1 MTPDPATASST
12 RWGVVFL
19 ILFAGS
25 VGAAQLGKLPG
36 ALPEIRADLNIGLV
50 TAGWIISTFVLI
62 GAICSVAAGMTGDRF
77 GHRRI
82 LLIGI
87 ALVAFG
93 SLAGATATDS
103 FTLIPSRIVEGLGYI
118 AIISTGPA
126 LITRS
131 VADRH
136 RAMAFGVW
144 SFYMPFGMASMV
156 ALSPVLI
163 SATGSW
169 RGLWVING
177 GLAAIALL
185 GLMHALRGE
194 RFRPVPN
201 NNPVGLRDVWRTVS
215 GAGPWV
221 VAIAM
226 GSYSLVYLSSM
237 AFLPT
242 FLIEREGFQAGTASL
257 LIGFAIFMN
266 APGCFVGG
274 WLLKRN
280 VPAWLGIAVA
290 HAGMAICAAGLYQ
303 EDITF
308 ELRYAL
314 ALALP
319 FCGGLIPPIVLARAQ
334 VHAPS
339 PALYGTTMG
348 LVIQVVSIGQFVG
361 PPAMAA
367 LVAATGD
374 WQSGAWLTVIA
385 CVLGFSTAPM
395 LRYLDRR
402 AGLV

>member
-1 MTPDPATASST
+1 MTQVPTT
-12 RWGVVFL
+12 RWGVIFL

-36 ALPEIRADLNIGLV
+36 ALPEIRADLDIGLV

-62 GAICSVAAGMTGDRF
+62 GAICSVGAGLTGDRF

-82 LLIGI
+82 LLWGI
-87 ALVAFG
+87 ALVAVGSFAG
-93 SLAGATATDS
+93 SLAPGSAS
-103 FTLIPSRIVEGLGYI
+103 LIPSRIIEGLGYI
-118 AIISTGPA
+118 AVISTGPA
-126 LITRS
+126 LIARAVT
-131 VADRH
+131 DRH

-163 SATGSW
+163 TATGSW

-177 GLAAIALL
+177 ALAAIAFVGLL
-185 GLMHALRGE
+185 SVLRGE
-194 RFRPVPN
+194 RFQPVRSES
-201 NNPVGLRDVWRTVS
+201 PVGLREVRRTVS
-215 GAGPWV
+215 SAGPWI

-242 FLIEREGFQAGTASL
+242 FLIEREGMSPGTASI
-257 LIGFAIFMN
+257 LIGIAIFMN
-266 APGCFVGG
+266 APGCFAGG
-274 WLLKRN
+274 WLLKCN
-280 VPAWLGIAVA
+280 MPAWIGIAIA
-290 HAGMAICAAGLYQ
+290 HAGMSVCAVGLYQ
-303 EDITF
+303 DGISF

-367 LVAATGD
+367 LVAASGD

-385 CVLGFSTAPM
+385 CALGFSTAPM
-395 LRYLDRR
+395 LRRLDRR

>member
-1 MTPDPATASST
+1 MHQTPST
-12 RWGVVFL
+12 RWAVIFL

-36 ALPEIRADLNIGLV
+36 ALPEIRADLGIGLV

-82 LLIGI
+82 LLWGI
-87 ALVAFG
+87 ALVMVG
-93 SLAGATATDS
+93 SFAGAMAPGS
-103 FTLIPSRIVEGLGYI
+103 ASLIPSRIIEGIGYI
-118 AIISTGPA
+118 AVISTGPA
-126 LITRS
+126 LIARAAT
-131 VADRH
+131 DRH
-136 RAMAFGVW
+136 RAIAFGVW

-156 ALSPVLI
+156 ALSPLLI
-163 SATGSW
+163 SASGGW

-177 GLAAIALL
+177 VLAALALI
-185 GLMHALRGE
+185 GLLSVLRGE
-194 RFRPVPN
+194 QFRPVRN
-201 NNPVGLRDVWRTVS
+201 DSPVGLRDVVRTVS
-215 GAGPWV
+215 SAGPWV

-226 GSYSLVYLSSM
+226 GSYSLVFLSSM

-242 FLIEREGFQAGTASL
+242 YLIEREGMSAGTASL
-257 LIGFAIFMN
+257 LIGLAIFMN
-266 APGCFVGG
+266 APGCFAGG
-274 WLLKRN
+274 WLLKCN
-280 VPAWLGIAVA
+280 VPAWVGIAVA
-290 HAGMAICAAGLYQ
+290 HAGMAVCAAGLYQ
-303 EDITF
+303 DGISF

-348 LVIQVVSIGQFVG
+348 LVIQVISIGQFIG
-361 PPAMAA
+361 PPVMAA
-367 LVAATGD
+367 LVAASGN

-385 CVLGFSTAPM
+385 CALGFSTAPM
-395 LRYLDRR
+395 LRRLDRR

>member
-1 MTPDPATASST
+1 LDQAPST
-12 RWGVVFL
+12 RWGIIFL

-36 ALPEIRADLNIGLV
+36 ALPDIRADLDISLV
-50 TAGWIISTFVLI
+50 TAGWIISTFVMI

-82 LLIGI
+82 LLWGI
-87 ALVAFG
+87 ALVAVG
-93 SLAGATATDS
+93 SFAGAAAPDS
-103 FTLIPSRIVEGLGYI
+103 ASLIPSRIVEGLGYI
-118 AIISTGPA
+118 AVISTGPA
-126 LITRS
+126 LITRA

-169 RGLWVING
+169 RGLWIING
-177 GLAAIALL
+177 MLAAIALV
-185 GLMHALRGE
+185 ALLSALQGQ
-194 RFRPVPN
+194 RFQPIRN
-201 NNPVGLRDVWRTVS
+201 DSPVGLRDVWRTVS
-215 GAGPWV
+215 SAGPWV

-242 FLIEREGFQAGTASL
+242 FLIEREGMSAGTASV
-257 LIGFAIFMN
+257 LIGIAIFMN
-266 APGCFVGG
+266 APGCLAGS

-280 VPAWLGIAVA
+280 VPAWIGIAVA
-290 HAGMAICAAGLYQ
+290 HAGMAVCAAGLYQ
-303 EDITF
+303 EGISF

-348 LVIQVVSIGQFVG
+348 LVIQVISIGQFIG
-361 PPAMAA
+361 PPTMAA

-385 CVLGFSTAPM
+385 CALGFSTAPM
-395 LRYLDRR
+395 LRRLDRR

>member
-1 MTPDPATASST
+1 MTQASTT
-12 RWGVVFL
+12 RWGVIFL

-36 ALPEIRADLNIGLV
+36 ALPEIRADLDIGLV

-62 GAICSVAAGMTGDRF
+62 GAICGVGAGLTGDRF

-82 LLIGI
+82 LLYGI
-87 ALVAFG
+87 SLVAVG
-93 SLAGATATDS
+93 SFAGALAPGVE
-103 FTLIPSRIVEGLGYI
+103 TLILSRIVEGLGYI

-126 LITRS
+126 LITRA
-131 VADRH
+131 VTDRH

-156 ALSPVLI
+156 ALSPILM
-163 SATGSW
+163 SATDGW
-169 RGLWVING
+169 RGMWVING
-177 GLAAIALL
+177 VLATIALL
-185 GLMHALRGE
+185 GLLSLLRGE
-194 RFRPVPN
+194 RFQPIPN
-201 NNPVGLRDVWRTVS
+201 DNPVGLRDVWCTVS
-215 GAGPWV
+215 SAGPWV

-237 AFLPT
+237 SFLPT
-242 FLIEREGFQAGTASL
+242 YLIEREGLSPGTASL

-266 APGCFVGG
+266 APGCFAGG

-280 VPAWLGIAVA
+280 MPAWVGIAIA
-290 HAGMAICAAGLYQ
+290 HAGMAVCAAGLYQ
-303 EDITF
+303 DGISF

-339 PALYGTTMG
+339 PALFGTTMG
-348 LVIQVVSIGQFVG
+348 LVIQVISIGQFVG

-367 LVAATGD
+367 LVAATD
-374 WQSGAWLTVIA
+374 SWQSGAWLTVFA

-395 LRYLDRR
+395 LRHLDRR

>member
-1 MTPDPATASST
+1 MDQAPST
-12 RWGVVFL
+12 RWGIIFL

-36 ALPEIRADLNIGLV
+36 ALPDIRADLDISLV
-50 TAGWIISTFVLI
+50 TAGWIISTFVMI

-82 LLIGI
+82 LLWGI
-87 ALVAFG
+87 ALVAVG
-93 SLAGATATDS
+93 SFAGAAAPDS
-103 FTLIPSRIVEGLGYI
+103 ASLIPSRIVEGLGYI
-118 AIISTGPA
+118 AVISTGPA
-126 LITRS
+126 VITRA

-169 RGLWVING
+169 RGLWIING
-177 GLAAIALL
+177 MLAAIALV
-185 GLMHALRGE
+185 ALLSALQGE
-194 RFRPVPN
+194 RFQPIRN
-201 NNPVGLRDVWRTVS
+201 DSPVGLRDVWRTVS
-215 GAGPWV
+215 SAGPWV

-242 FLIEREGFQAGTASL
+242 FLIEREGMSAGTASV
-257 LIGFAIFMN
+257 LIGIAIFMN
-266 APGCFVGG
+266 APGCLAGS

-280 VPAWLGIAVA
+280 VPAWIGIAIA
-290 HAGMAICAAGLYQ
+290 HAGMAVCAAGLYQ
-303 EDITF
+303 EGISF

-348 LVIQVVSIGQFVG
+348 LVIQVISIGQFIG
-361 PPAMAA
+361 PPTMAA

-385 CVLGFSTAPM
+385 CALGFSTAPM
-395 LRYLDRR
+395 LRRLDRR

>member
-1 MTPDPATASST
+1 MHQTPST
-12 RWGVVFL
+12 RWAAILL

-36 ALPEIRADLNIGLV
+36 ALPEIRADLGIGLV

-77 GHRRI
+77 GHRRV
-82 LLIGI
+82 LLWGI
-87 ALVAFG
+87 ALVMIG
-93 SLAGATATDS
+93 SFAGALAPGS
-103 FTLIPSRIVEGLGYI
+103 ASLIPSRIVEGIGYI
-118 AIISTGPA
+118 AIISMGPA
-126 LITRS
+126 LTARAA
-131 VADRH
+131 ADRH
-136 RAMAFGVW
+136 RAIAFGVW

-163 SATGSW
+163 SATGGW

-177 GLAAIALL
+177 VLAALALAGLASV
-185 GLMHALRGE
+185 LRGE
-194 RFRPVPN
+194 RFQPIRN
-201 NNPVGLRDVWRTVS
+201 DNTVGLRDLRRTVFS
-215 GAGPWV
+215 AGPWV
-221 VAIAM
+221 VAVAM
-226 GSYSLVYLSSM
+226 GSYSLVFLSSM

-242 FLIEREGFQAGTASL
+242 YLIEREGMSAGTASL
-257 LIGFAIFMN
+257 LIGLAIFMN

-274 WLLKRN
+274 WLLKCN
-280 VPAWLGIAVA
+280 MPAWVGIAIA
-290 HAGMAICAAGLYQ
+290 HAGMAVCAAGLYQ
-303 EDITF
+303 DGISF

-348 LVIQVVSIGQFVG
+348 LVIQVISFGQFIG
-361 PPAMAA
+361 PPVMAA
-367 LVAATGD
+367 LVAASGN
-374 WQSGAWLTVIA
+374 WQSGAWLTVFA
-385 CVLGFSTAPM
+385 CALGFSTAPM
-395 LRYLDRR
+395 LRRLDRR

>member
-1 MTPDPATASST
+1 LDQAPST
-12 RWGVVFL
+12 RWGIIFL
-19 ILFAGS
+19 ILFAGP

-36 ALPEIRADLNIGLV
+36 ALPEIRADLDISLV
-50 TAGWIISTFVLI
+50 TAGWIISTFVMI
-62 GAICSVAAGMTGDRF
+62 GAVCGVAAGMTGDRF

-82 LLIGI
+82 LLWGI
-87 ALVAFG
+87 ALVAVG
-93 SLAGATATDS
+93 SFAGAAAPDS
-103 FTLIPSRIVEGLGYI
+103 ASLIPSRIVEGLGYI
-118 AIISTGPA
+118 AVISTGPA
-126 LITRS
+126 LITRA

-169 RGLWVING
+169 RGLWIING
-177 GLAAIALL
+177 MLAAIALVAL
-185 GLMHALRGE
+185 LSALRGE
-194 RFRPVPN
+194 RFQPIRN
-201 NNPVGLRDVWRTVS
+201 DSPVGLRDVWRTVS
-215 GAGPWV
+215 SAGPWV

-242 FLIEREGFQAGTASL
+242 FLIEREGMSAGTASL
-257 LIGFAIFMN
+257 LIGIAIFMN
-266 APGCFVGG
+266 APGCFAGG

-280 VPAWLGIAVA
+280 VPAWIGIAIA
-290 HAGMAICAAGLYQ
+290 HGGMAVCAAGLYQ
-303 EDITF
+303 EGISF

-348 LVIQVVSIGQFVG
+348 LVIQVISIGQFIG
-361 PPAMAA
+361 PPTMAA

-385 CVLGFSTAPM
+385 CALGFSTAPM
-395 LRYLDRR
+395 LRRLDRR

>member
-1 MTPDPATASST
+1 LDQAPST
-12 RWGVVFL
+12 RWGIIFL

-36 ALPEIRADLNIGLV
+36 ALPDIRADLDISLV
-50 TAGWIISTFVLI
+50 TAGWIISTFVMI

-82 LLIGI
+82 LLWGI
-87 ALVAFG
+87 ALVAVG
-93 SLAGATATDS
+93 SFAGAAAPDS
-103 FTLIPSRIVEGLGYI
+103 ASLIPSRIVEGLGYI
-118 AIISTGPA
+118 AVISTGPA
-126 LITRS
+126 LITRA

-169 RGLWVING
+169 RGLWIING
-177 GLAAIALL
+177 MLAAIALV
-185 GLMHALRGE
+185 ALLSALQGE
-194 RFRPVPN
+194 RFQPIRN
-201 NNPVGLRDVWRTVS
+201 DSPVGLRDVWRTVS
-215 GAGPWV
+215 SAGPWV

-242 FLIEREGFQAGTASL
+242 FLIEREGMSAGTASV
-257 LIGFAIFMN
+257 LIGIAIFMN
-266 APGCFVGG
+266 APGCLAGS

-280 VPAWLGIAVA
+280 VPAWIGIAVA
-290 HAGMAICAAGLYQ
+290 HAGMAVCAAGLYQ
-303 EDITF
+303 EGISF

-348 LVIQVVSIGQFVG
+348 LVIQVISIGQFIG
-361 PPAMAA
+361 PPTMAA

-385 CVLGFSTAPM
+385 CALGFSTAPM
-395 LRYLDRR
+395 LRHLDRR

>member
-1 MTPDPATASST
+1 MDQAPST
-12 RWGVVFL
+12 RWGIIFL

-36 ALPEIRADLNIGLV
+36 ALPDIRADLDISLV
-50 TAGWIISTFVLI
+50 TAGWIISTFVMI

-82 LLIGI
+82 LLWGI
-87 ALVAFG
+87 ALVAVG
-93 SLAGATATDS
+93 SFAGAAAPDS
-103 FTLIPSRIVEGLGYI
+103 ASLIPSRIVEGLGYI
-118 AIISTGPA
+118 AVISTGPA
-126 LITRS
+126 LITRA

-169 RGLWVING
+169 RGLWIING
-177 GLAAIALL
+177 MLAAIALV
-185 GLMHALRGE
+185 ALLSALQGE
-194 RFRPVPN
+194 RFQPIRN
-201 NNPVGLRDVWRTVS
+201 DSPVGLRDVWRTVS
-215 GAGPWV
+215 SAGPWV

-242 FLIEREGFQAGTASL
+242 FLIEREGMSAGTASV
-257 LIGFAIFMN
+257 LIGIAIFMN
-266 APGCFVGG
+266 APGCLAGS

-280 VPAWLGIAVA
+280 VPAWIGIAVA
-290 HAGMAICAAGLYQ
+290 HAGMAVCAAGLYQ
-303 EDITF
+303 EGISF

-348 LVIQVVSIGQFVG
+348 LVIQVISIGQFIG
-361 PPAMAA
+361 PPTMAA

-385 CVLGFSTAPM
+385 CALGFSTAPM
-395 LRYLDRR
+395 LRRLDRR

>member
-1 MTPDPATASST
+1 LDQAPST
-12 RWGVVFL
+12 RWGIIFL

-36 ALPEIRADLNIGLV
+36 ALPDIRADLDISLV
-50 TAGWIISTFVLI
+50 TAGWIISTFVMI

-82 LLIGI
+82 LLWGI
-87 ALVAFG
+87 ALVAVG
-93 SLAGATATDS
+93 SFAAAAAPDS
-103 FTLIPSRIVEGLGYI
+103 ASLIPSRIVEGLGYI
-118 AIISTGPA
+118 AVISTGPA
-126 LITRS
+126 LITRE

-169 RGLWVING
+169 RGLWIING
-177 GLAAIALL
+177 MLAAIALV
-185 GLMHALRGE
+185 ALLSALQGE
-194 RFRPVPN
+194 RFQPIRN
-201 NNPVGLRDVWRTVS
+201 DSPVGLRDVWRTVS
-215 GAGPWV
+215 SAGPWV

-242 FLIEREGFQAGTASL
+242 FLIEREGMSAGTASV
-257 LIGFAIFMN
+257 LIGIAIFMN
-266 APGCFVGG
+266 APGCLAGS

-280 VPAWLGIAVA
+280 VPAWIGIAIA
-290 HAGMAICAAGLYQ
+290 HAGMAVCAAGLYQ
-303 EDITF
+303 EGISF

-348 LVIQVVSIGQFVG
+348 LVIQVISIGQFIG
-361 PPAMAA
+361 PPTMAA

-385 CVLGFSTAPM
+385 CALGFSTAPM
-395 LRYLDRR
+395 LRRLDRR

>member
-1 MTPDPATASST
+1 MHQTPST
-12 RWGVVFL
+12 RWAAILL

-36 ALPEIRADLNIGLV
+36 ALPEIRADLGIGLV

-77 GHRRI
+77 GHRRV
-82 LLIGI
+82 LLWGI
-87 ALVAFG
+87 ALVMIG
-93 SLAGATATDS
+93 SFAGALAPGS
-103 FTLIPSRIVEGLGYI
+103 ASLIPSRIVEGIGYI

-126 LITRS
+126 LTARAA
-131 VADRH
+131 ADRH
-136 RAMAFGVW
+136 RAIAFGVW

-163 SATGSW
+163 AATGGW

-177 GLAAIALL
+177 ALAALAFVGLASV
-185 GLMHALRGE
+185 LRGE
-194 RFRPVPN
+194 RYQPIRN
-201 NNPVGLRDVWRTVS
+201 DNAVGLRDLRRTVFS
-215 GAGPWV
+215 AGPWV
-221 VAIAM
+221 VAVAM
-226 GSYSLVYLSSM
+226 GSYSLVFLSSM

-242 FLIEREGFQAGTASL
+242 YLIEREGMSAGTASL
-257 LIGFAIFMN
+257 LIGLAIFMN
-266 APGCFVGG
+266 APGCFAGG
-274 WLLKRN
+274 WLLKSN
-280 VPAWLGIAVA
+280 MPAWVGIAIA
-290 HAGMAICAAGLYQ
+290 HAGMAVCAAGLYQ
-303 EDITF
+303 DGISF

-348 LVIQVVSIGQFVG
+348 LVIQVISFGQFIG
-361 PPAMAA
+361 PPIMAA
-367 LVAATGD
+367 LVAASGN
-374 WQSGAWLTVIA
+374 WQSGAWLTVFA
-385 CVLGFSTAPM
+385 CALGFSTAPM
-395 LRYLDRR
+395 LRRLDRR

>member
-1 MTPDPATASST
+1 MVQHPST

-36 ALPEIRADLNIGLV
+36 ALPEIRADLDIGLV

-62 GAICSVAAGMTGDRF
+62 GAICGVAAGMTGDRF

-82 LLIGI
+82 LLCGI
-87 ALVAFG
+87 ALVAVG
-93 SLAGATATDS
+93 SFAGAAAPGS
-103 FTLIPSRIVEGLGYI
+103 ATLIPSRIIEGLGYI
-118 AIISTGPA
+118 AVISTGPA
-126 LITRS
+126 LIMRAVT
-131 VADRH
+131 DRH

-163 SATGSW
+163 SASGGW

-177 GLAAIALL
+177 VLAVLALMALL
-185 GLMHALRGE
+185 PALRGE
-194 RFRPVPN
+194 RFRPLPHDV
-201 NNPVGLRDVWRTVS
+201 PVGLRDVRRTVS
-215 GAGPWV
+215 SAGPWV

-242 FLIEREGFQAGTASL
+242 FLIEREGMSPGMASL
-257 LIGFAIFMN
+257 LIGIAIFMN
-266 APGCFVGG
+266 APGCFAGG

-280 VPAWLGIAVA
+280 VPAWVGIAIA
-290 HAGMAICAAGLYQ
+290 HAGMAVCAAGLYQ
-303 EDITF
+303 DGISF

-319 FCGGLIPPIVLARAQ
+319 FCGGLVPPIVLARAQ

-348 LVIQVVSIGQFVG
+348 LVIQVLSVGQFIG
-361 PPAMAA
+361 PPVMAA
-367 LVAATGD
+367 LVASTGD

-385 CVLGFSTAPM
+385 CALGFSTAPM
-395 LRYLDRR
+395 LRRLDRR

>member
-1 MTPDPATASST
+1 MAQTPNT
-12 RWGVVFL
+12 RWGTVFL

-36 ALPEIRADLNIGLV
+36 VLPEIRADLDIGLV

-62 GAICSVAAGMTGDRF
+62 GAICGVAAGMTGDRF

-82 LLIGI
+82 LLWGI
-87 ALVAFG
+87 ALVMVG
-93 SLAGATATDS
+93 SFAGAAAPGS
-103 FTLIPSRIVEGLGYI
+103 ASLIPSRIVEGLGYI

-126 LITRS
+126 LISRAVS
-131 VADRH
+131 DQH

-156 ALSPVLI
+156 ALSPILI
-163 SATGSW
+163 SATGGW

-177 GLAAIALL
+177 ALAALALL
-185 GLMHALRGE
+185 GLLSVLRGE
-194 RFRPVPN
+194 KFQPTRNDR
-201 NNPVGLRDVWRTVS
+201 PVGLRDVGRTVFS
-215 GAGPWV
+215 AGPWV

-226 GSYSLVYLSSM
+226 GSYSLVFLSSM

-242 FLIEREGFQAGTASL
+242 FLIEREGMSAGTASM
-257 LIGFAIFMN
+257 LIGIAIFMN
-266 APGCFVGG
+266 APGCFAGG

-280 VPAWLGIAVA
+280 VPAWIGIAIG
-290 HAGMAICAAGLYQ
+290 HAGMAICAIGLFQ
-303 EDITF
+303 EGISF

-348 LVIQVVSIGQFVG
+348 LVIQVISIGQFIG
-361 PPAMAA
+361 PPIMAA
-367 LVAATGD
+367 LVATSGN

-385 CVLGFSTAPM
+385 CALGFSTAPM
-395 LRYLDRR
+395 LRRLDRR

>member
-1 MTPDPATASST
+1 LDQAPST
-12 RWGVVFL
+12 RWGIIFL

-36 ALPEIRADLNIGLV
+36 ALPDIRADLDISLV
-50 TAGWIISTFVLI
+50 TAGWIISTFVMI

-82 LLIGI
+82 LLWGI
-87 ALVAFG
+87 ALVAVG
-93 SLAGATATDS
+93 SFAGAAAPDS
-103 FTLIPSRIVEGLGYI
+103 ASLIPSRIVEGLGYI
-118 AIISTGPA
+118 AVISTGPA
-126 LITRS
+126 LITRE

-169 RGLWVING
+169 RGLWIING
-177 GLAAIALL
+177 MLAAIALV
-185 GLMHALRGE
+185 ALLSALQGQ
-194 RFRPVPN
+194 RFQPIRN
-201 NNPVGLRDVWRTVS
+201 DSPVGLRDVWRTVS
-215 GAGPWV
+215 SAGPWV

-242 FLIEREGFQAGTASL
+242 FLIEREGMSAGTASV
-257 LIGFAIFMN
+257 LIGIAIFMN
-266 APGCFVGG
+266 APGCLAGS

-280 VPAWLGIAVA
+280 VPAWIGIAVA
-290 HAGMAICAAGLYQ
+290 HAGMAVCAAGLYQ
-303 EDITF
+303 EGISF

-348 LVIQVVSIGQFVG
+348 LVIQVISIGQFIG
-361 PPAMAA
+361 PPTMAA

-385 CVLGFSTAPM
+385 CALGFSTAPM
-395 LRYLDRR
+395 LRRLDRR

>member
-1 MTPDPATASST
+1 MIQVTTT
-12 RWGVVFL
+12 RWGVIFL

-36 ALPEIRADLNIGLV
+36 ALPEIRADLDIGLV

-62 GAICSVAAGMTGDRF
+62 GAVFSIGAGLTGDRF

-82 LLIGI
+82 LIAGI
-87 ALVAFG
+87 ALVAVG
-93 SLAGATATDS
+93 SFAGAAAPDS
-103 FTLIPSRIVEGLGYI
+103 ATLIPSRIVEGLGYI
-118 AIISTGPA
+118 AVISTGPA
-126 LITRS
+126 LIAR
-131 VADRH
+131 AAEDRH
-136 RAMAFGVW
+136 RPMAFGVW

-163 SATGSW
+163 SATGGW

-177 GLAAIALL
+177 ALAAIAFIW
-185 GLMHALRGE
+185 LMILLRGE
-194 RFRPVPN
+194 RFQPVRNDHPAG
-201 NNPVGLRDVWRTVS
+201 VRDVWRTVS
-215 GAGPWV
+215 SAGPWV
-221 VAIAM
+221 VAVAM

-242 FLIEREGFQAGTASL
+242 FFIEREGMSPGTASL
-257 LIGFAIFMN
+257 LIGIAIFMN
-266 APGCFVGG
+266 APGCFAGG

-280 VPAWLGIAVA
+280 VPAWVGIALA
-290 HAGMAICAAGLYQ
+290 HGGMAVCAAG
-303 EDITF
+303 
-308 ELRYAL
+308 RYAFVYPAVAVDERYGL

-319 FCGGLIPPIVLARAQ
+319 FCGVLSPPIVLARAQ

-367 LVAATGD
+367 LIAASGD

-385 CVLGFSTAPM
+385 CAIGLSTAPM
-395 LRYLDRR
+395 LRHLDRR

>member
-1 MTPDPATASST
+1 MDQAPST
-12 RWGVVFL
+12 RWGIIFL
-19 ILFAGS
+19 ILFAGP

-36 ALPEIRADLNIGLV
+36 ALPEIRADLDISLV
-50 TAGWIISTFVLI
+50 TAGWIISTFVMI
-62 GAICSVAAGMTGDRF
+62 GAVCGVAAGMTGDRF

-82 LLIGI
+82 LLWGI
-87 ALVAFG
+87 ALVAVG
-93 SLAGATATDS
+93 SFAGAAAPDS
-103 FTLIPSRIVEGLGYI
+103 ASLIPSRIVEGLGYI
-118 AIISTGPA
+118 AVISTGPA
-126 LITRS
+126 LITRA

-169 RGLWVING
+169 RGLWIING
-177 GLAAIALL
+177 MLAAIALVAL
-185 GLMHALRGE
+185 LSALRGE
-194 RFRPVPN
+194 RFQPIRN
-201 NNPVGLRDVWRTVS
+201 DSPVGLRDVWRTVS
-215 GAGPWV
+215 SAGPWV

-242 FLIEREGFQAGTASL
+242 FLIEREGMSAGTASL
-257 LIGFAIFMN
+257 LIGIAIFMN
-266 APGCFVGG
+266 APGCFAGG

-280 VPAWLGIAVA
+280 VPAWIGIAIA
-290 HAGMAICAAGLYQ
+290 HGGMAVCAAGLYQ
-303 EDITF
+303 EGISF

-348 LVIQVVSIGQFVG
+348 LVIQVISIGQFIG
-361 PPAMAA
+361 PPTMAA

-385 CVLGFSTAPM
+385 CALGFSTAPM
-395 LRYLDRR
+395 LRRLDRR

>member
-1 MTPDPATASST
+1 LDQAPST
-12 RWGVVFL
+12 RWGIIFL

-36 ALPEIRADLNIGLV
+36 ALPDIRADLDISLV
-50 TAGWIISTFVLI
+50 TAGWIISTFVMI

-82 LLIGI
+82 LLWGI
-87 ALVAFG
+87 ALVAVG
-93 SLAGATATDS
+93 SFAGAAAPDS
-103 FTLIPSRIVEGLGYI
+103 ASLIPSRIVEGLGYI
-118 AIISTGPA
+118 AVISTGPA
-126 LITRS
+126 LITRA

-169 RGLWVING
+169 RGLWIING
-177 GLAAIALL
+177 MLAAIALV
-185 GLMHALRGE
+185 ALLSALQGE
-194 RFRPVPN
+194 RFQPIRN
-201 NNPVGLRDVWRTVS
+201 DSPVGLRDVWRTVS
-215 GAGPWV
+215 SAGPWV

-242 FLIEREGFQAGTASL
+242 FLIEREGMSAGTASV
-257 LIGFAIFMN
+257 LIGIAIFMN
-266 APGCFVGG
+266 APGCLAGS

-280 VPAWLGIAVA
+280 VPAWIGIAVA
-290 HAGMAICAAGLYQ
+290 HAGMAVCAAGLYQ
-303 EDITF
+303 EGISF

-348 LVIQVVSIGQFVG
+348 LVIQVISIGQFIG
-361 PPAMAA
+361 PPTMAA

-385 CVLGFSTAPM
+385 CALGFSTAPM
-395 LRYLDRR
+395 LRRLDRR

>member
-1 MTPDPATASST
+1 MDQAPST
-12 RWGVVFL
+12 RWGIIFL

-36 ALPEIRADLNIGLV
+36 ALPDIRADLDISLV
-50 TAGWIISTFVLI
+50 TAGWIISTFVMI

-82 LLIGI
+82 LLWGI
-87 ALVAFG
+87 ALVAVG
-93 SLAGATATDS
+93 SFAGAAAPDS
-103 FTLIPSRIVEGLGYI
+103 ASLIPSRIVEGLGYI
-118 AIISTGPA
+118 AVISTGPA
-126 LITRS
+126 LITRA

-169 RGLWVING
+169 RGLWIING
-177 GLAAIALL
+177 MLAAIALV
-185 GLMHALRGE
+185 ALLSALQGE
-194 RFRPVPN
+194 RFQPIRN
-201 NNPVGLRDVWRTVS
+201 DSPVGLRDVWRTVS
-215 GAGPWV
+215 SAGPWV

-242 FLIEREGFQAGTASL
+242 FLIEREGMSAGTASV
-257 LIGFAIFMN
+257 LIGIAIFMN
-266 APGCFVGG
+266 APGCLAGS

-280 VPAWLGIAVA
+280 VPAWIGIAIA
-290 HAGMAICAAGLYQ
+290 HAGMAVCAAGLYQ
-303 EDITF
+303 EGISF

-348 LVIQVVSIGQFVG
+348 LVIQVISIGQFIG
-361 PPAMAA
+361 PPTMAA

-385 CVLGFSTAPM
+385 CALGFSTAPM
-395 LRYLDRR
+395 LRRLDRR

>member
-1 MTPDPATASST
+1 MDQAPST
-12 RWGVVFL
+12 RWGIIFL

-36 ALPEIRADLNIGLV
+36 ALPDIRADLDISLV
-50 TAGWIISTFVLI
+50 TAGWIISTFVMI

-82 LLIGI
+82 LLWGI
-87 ALVAFG
+87 ALVAVG
-93 SLAGATATDS
+93 SFAGAAAPDS
-103 FTLIPSRIVEGLGYI
+103 ASLIPSRIVEGLGYI
-118 AIISTGPA
+118 AVISTGPA
-126 LITRS
+126 LITRA

-169 RGLWVING
+169 RGLWIING
-177 GLAAIALL
+177 MLAAIALV
-185 GLMHALRGE
+185 ALLSALQGQ
-194 RFRPVPN
+194 RFQPIRN
-201 NNPVGLRDVWRTVS
+201 DSPVGLRDVWRTVS
-215 GAGPWV
+215 SAGPWV

-242 FLIEREGFQAGTASL
+242 FLIEREGMSAGTASV
-257 LIGFAIFMN
+257 LIGIAIFMN
-266 APGCFVGG
+266 APGCLAGS

-280 VPAWLGIAVA
+280 VPAWIGIAVA
-290 HAGMAICAAGLYQ
+290 HAGMAVCAAGLYQ
-303 EDITF
+303 EGISF

-348 LVIQVVSIGQFVG
+348 LVIQVISIGQFIG
-361 PPAMAA
+361 PPTMAA

-385 CVLGFSTAPM
+385 CALGFSTAPM
-395 LRYLDRR
+395 LRRLDRR

>member
-1 MTPDPATASST
+1 MDQAPST
-12 RWGVVFL
+12 RWGIIFL

-36 ALPEIRADLNIGLV
+36 ALPDIRADLDISLV
-50 TAGWIISTFVLI
+50 TAGWIISTFVMI

-82 LLIGI
+82 LLWGI
-87 ALVAFG
+87 ALVAVG
-93 SLAGATATDS
+93 SFAGAAAPDS
-103 FTLIPSRIVEGLGYI
+103 ASLIPSRIVEGLGYI
-118 AIISTGPA
+118 AVISTGPA
-126 LITRS
+126 LITRA

-136 RAMAFGVW
+136 RAIAFGVW

-169 RGLWVING
+169 RGLWIING
-177 GLAAIALL
+177 MLAAMALVALL
-185 GLMHALRGE
+185 SALQGE
-194 RFRPVPN
+194 RFQPIRN
-201 NNPVGLRDVWRTVS
+201 DSPVGLRDVWRTVS
-215 GAGPWV
+215 SAGPWV

-242 FLIEREGFQAGTASL
+242 FLIEREGMSAGTASV
-257 LIGFAIFMN
+257 LIGIAIFMN
-266 APGCFVGG
+266 APGCLAGS

-280 VPAWLGIAVA
+280 VPAWIGIAIA
-290 HAGMAICAAGLYQ
+290 HAGMAVCAAGLYQ
-303 EDITF
+303 EGISF

-348 LVIQVVSIGQFVG
+348 LVIQVISIGQFIG
-361 PPAMAA
+361 PPTMAA

-385 CVLGFSTAPM
+385 CALGFSTAPM
-395 LRYLDRR
+395 LRRLDRR